1 MIRRP
6 RGSTYEVFFYSKQ
19 KLTAGSP
26 VVLLYETGDAVK
38 IGVTATISR
47 HVPRL
52 RAQLPDVVST
62 ASERRRRTDA
72 GRAHRVESIVSE
84 DRIELRLS
92 SSLFFF
98 NLSHLVVTHIR
109 RHTAGSFFPH
119 LLPSVCA
126 YLRLPTELQ
135 IFVSKG
141 KQMKKK
147 LTAMGFK
154 FRNQLK
160 QRSRVNPT
168 RLLVGSSDIYFGLE
182 LRWWRL
188 EWLTLQCI
196 QWLSISPSKNRF
208 WPIKTP
214 LLDFWFCARSGSR
227 VTKVLFN
234 LKKPGA
240 NVRCRT

>member
-52 RAQLPDVVST
+52 RAQLPDVVTT

-98 NLSHLVVTHIR
+98 LFIPPSCNSHPASHSRL
-109 RHTAGSFFPH
+109 F
-119 LLPSVCA
+119 LPSSTPVG
-126 YLRLPTELQ
+126 LRLPTPTNGTSDFCFKRQTNE
-135 IFVSKG
+135 
-141 KQMKKK
+141 KKTNRYGIQVPK
-147 LTAMGFK
+147 
-154 FRNQLK
+154 
-160 QRSRVNPT
+160 PT
-168 RLLVGSSDIYFGLE
+168 QAAIEG
-182 LRWWRL
+182 
-188 EWLTLQCI
+188 Q
-196 QWLSISPSKNRF
+196 PH
-208 WPIKTP
+208 
-214 LLDFWFCARSGSR
+214 
-227 VTKVLFN
+227 
-234 LKKPGA
+234 
-240 NVRCRT
+240 

>member
-1 MIRRP
+1 MTQLKSWSRPPSPDTCLGFARNSRTLFRRQA
-6 RGSTYEVFFYSKQ
+6 S
-19 KLTAGSP
+19 
-26 VVLLYETGDAVK
+26 GDGARTQGAL
-38 IGVTATISR
+38 IESR
-47 HVPRL
+47 
-52 RAQLPDVVST
+52 
-62 ASERRRRTDA
+62 ASCRRTGSNSGSA
-72 GRAHRVESIVSE
+72 AAF
-84 DRIELRLS
+84 
-92 SSLFFF
+92 FFF

-208 WPIKTP
+208 WPIKMP